1 MFILG
6 AVLVVVLLL
15 FYYSILQLKIV
26 AKAVSK
32 YYNRSE
38 DMGQKEKL
46 IKKLLSK
53 PKNFTFSE
61 AESLLAYFDYVRS
74 NKGKT
79 SGSRIMFISEKHAS
93 ILLHKPH
100 PRKELLE
107 YQIKQLIAVLKQEG
121 LL

>member
-1 MFILG
+1 
-6 AVLVVVLLL
+6 
-15 FYYSILQLKIV
+15 
-26 AKAVSK
+26 
-32 YYNRSE
+32 
-38 DMGQKEKL
+38 MGQKEKL

-61 AESLLAYFDYVRS
+61 AESLLAYFDYVKS

-79 SGSRIMFISEKHAS
+79 SGSRIMVISEKHAS